1 MNAPIILTDGNI
13 LSPQAQSQLNQLAPS
28 RIVIAGGAS
37 AISNTVMNSLK
48 NICPNVQRVAG
59 ETRVDTSLN
68 LYREGSGWGSTAV
81 LATAGN
87 FADALSISSYA
98 YHMKAPV
105 FLVNTNDL
113 TARQR
118 SALASGRF
126 SKVIVVGGTNA
137 VSDHV
142 AANAQSITGAQLIR
156 LSGATRYETSEQIA
170 RWTMNNGLSM
180 NGAVYATGANFPD
193 ALAAGP
199 LAGKSGS
206 VTLLVENANS
216 PAVSFSAEYKGKVD
230 KAYVVGGTNVVDHI
244 TANAI
249 ADSLGLRHAQ

>member
-1 MNAPIILTDGNI
+1 
-13 LSPQAQSQLNQLAPS
+13 
-28 RIVIAGGAS
+28 
-37 AISNTVMNSLK
+37 
-48 NICPNVQRVAG
+48 
-59 ETRVDTSLN
+59 
-68 LYREGSGWGSTAV
+68 
-81 LATAGN
+81 
-87 FADALSISSYA
+87 
-98 YHMKAPV
+98 MKAPV

-118 SALASGRF
+118 SALVSGRF

-142 AANAQSITGAQLIR
+142 AANAQSITGAQLVR

-206 VTLLVENANS
+206 ATLLVENANS

>member
-1 MNAPIILTDGNI
+1 M
-13 LSPQAQSQLNQLAPS
+13 
-28 RIVIAGGAS
+28 V
-37 AISNTVMNSLK
+37 
-48 NICPNVQRVAG
+48 
-59 ETRVDTSLN
+59 
-68 LYREGSGWGSTAV
+68 
-81 LATAGN
+81 
-87 FADALSISSYA
+87 
-98 YHMKAPV
+98 
-105 FLVNTNDL
+105 
-113 TARQR
+113 
-118 SALASGRF
+118 
-126 SKVIVVGGTNA
+126 
-137 VSDHV
+137 
-142 AANAQSITGAQLIR
+142 R

-206 VTLLVENANS
+206 ATLLVENANS